1 MVFIDAK
8 MPERRFIRFQWNA
21 IHDEFHFRVRSGN
34 VVIVI
39 VPDKYGKV
47 VLIKAGERGN
57 IGFVADA
64 VAQNFF
70 ERQSTLAVSNDAGKA
85 PA

>member
-1 MVFIDAK
+1 MNFQSNLAVFHADLFG
-8 MPERRFIRFQWNA
+8 R
-21 IHDEFHFRVRSGN
+21 
-34 VVIVI
+34 
-39 VPDKYGKV
+39 
-47 VLIKAGERGN
+47 GERGN